1 MCRSHQTNDVTEHNS
16 SSGEEC
22 SLIQSSNSGDEFEIK
37 SIETAY
43 MPVEQI
49 EDYIENRLEAK
60 EYLETDQRESQ
71 KIKKKMIHGGIPSRN
86 R

>member
-1 MCRSHQTNDVTEHNS
+1 MTEHNS

-22 SLIQSSNSGDEFEIK
+22 NLIQSFNSCDEFEIK

-43 MPVEQI
+43 MSVEQT

-60 EYLETDQRESQ
+60 EYLDTDQR
-71 KIKKKMIHGGIPSRN
+71 
-86 R
+86 